1 MSGRNNKSAA
11 LHLLGNKRKRTLLKM
26 DLHRFFE
33 QNDYEKIL
41 DFFHYRAG
49 CSLKMS
55 HFFASICCVP
65 LGKKGTQGTKRVL
78 ARGFS
83 TSPRIAI
90 WCNLRFFKQ
99 IDKKARNILKGF
111 DPRVAFYVDDIGVTA
126 SRVSPEKMAEV
137 YLCVEGLLKSSDING
152 LDLNSDKC
160 FIVDYLNNKF
170 STNGKYIGKDYFE
183 HLGVEL
189 KRNTIVA
196 GIKTMSRLKSDKD
209 KLRRL
214 SGYKYERCL
223 KSIKARK
230 HYAYYIKN

>member
-1 MSGRNNKSAA
+1 M
-11 LHLLGNKRKRTLLKM
+11 
-26 DLHRFFE
+26 
-33 QNDYEKIL
+33 
-41 DFFHYRAG
+41 
-49 CSLKMS
+49 
-55 HFFASICCVP
+55 
-65 LGKKGTQGTKRVL
+65 
-78 ARGFS
+78 
-83 TSPRIAI
+83 
-90 WCNLRFFKQ
+90 
-99 IDKKARNILKGF
+99 
-111 DPRVAFYVDDIGVTA
+111 TA

-152 LDLNSDKC
+152 LDLNSSKC

-196 GIKTMSRLKSDKD
+196 GIKTMSRLRSDKD
-209 KLRRL
+209 RLRRL